1 MARHTILSRPV
12 DRAKMKTRLV
22 SISNYRLR
30 ERIQC
35 ILWIDGGMDAKEAAE
50 KIGRCRQSVAGFVN
64 RYNEGGVDCLLR
76 IGRGPGRQSKLKKT
90 HRIKL
95 LQWIMQGSR
104 KQGLSF
110 SNWDCPR
117 LAWQIKRKWNISL
130 SDEQVRRILHQEKC
144 SLMRPRHKLP
154 ARNAILH
161 SKKNGKFIGYWQAP
175 KRILV

>member
-12 DRAKMKTRLV
+12 DRAKLKTRLA
-22 SISNYRLR
+22 SLSNHRLR
-30 ERIQC
+30 ERIQS
-35 ILWIDGGMDAKEAAE
+35 ILWIDEGMEAKEAAE
-50 KIGRCRQSVAGFVN
+50 KIDRCRQSVADFVN
-64 RYNEGGVDCLLR
+64 RYNEGGIDSLLR

-95 LQWIMQGSR
+95 LQWIAQGSR
-104 KQGLSF
+104 EQGLSF

-117 LAWQIKRKWNISL
+117 LVRQIKRKWNIDL

-161 SKKNGKFIGYWQAP
+161 SKKNGKFAVYWQAP
-175 KRILV
+175 KEILA